1 MIIINDLL
9 STLGAYLKTSKAF
22 GLMYFREAYQKNL
35 KIKTTKSVKQV
46 NYLKKLQN
54 SFQNSFEN

>member
-22 GLMYFREAYQKNL
+22 GLMYFPEAYQKNL

-46 NYLKKLQN
+46 NYLQKLQN